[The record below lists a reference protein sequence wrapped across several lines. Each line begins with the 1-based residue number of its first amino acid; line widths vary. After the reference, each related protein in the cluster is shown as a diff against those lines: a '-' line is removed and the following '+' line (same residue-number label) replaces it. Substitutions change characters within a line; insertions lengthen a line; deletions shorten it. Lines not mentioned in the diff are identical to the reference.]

1 MGSKNIEH
9 IWLSWSSAQACDETR
24 KKPCQGGKGTRKPLR
39 VCQKDMRE
47 TGEWGRDEG
56 CWGVGWRGRNNK
68 AQVDMG
74 RCGACQAHSASL
86 HCWQF
91 RAYIFLHCLVGFS
104 QLIKKELFLSSPP
117 RGGEGCLHTHAWRS
131 EVNTRHLPLFLSI
144 LLFLE
149 IMYPTEPGA
158 H

>member
-1 MGSKNIEH
+1 
-9 IWLSWSSAQACDETR
+9 
-24 KKPCQGGKGTRKPLR
+24 
-39 VCQKDMRE
+39 MRE

-74 RCGACQAHSASL
+74 RCGECQAHSASL

-91 RAYIFLHCLVGFS
+91 RAYIFLHCLVRFS

-117 RGGEGCLHTHAWRS
+117 RGGEGCLHTHTWRS
-131 EVNTRHLPLFLSI
+131 EVNGIVNGIFLYFSLYYCFWRSCI
-144 LLFLE
+144 LQSLE
-149 IMYPTEPGA
+149 LTDVEREAVLQASESLVCAFPEEGF
-158 H
+158 